1 MPSPKV
7 PSARVLQNRA
17 NRVVMN
23 RAALDAAQ
31 LGIADGLA
39 LVGGR
44 IVAEYAAKAPR
55 DPEAA
60 AKRGVPMM
68 ADTGRFSVFALGKL
82 VAGDTTRT
90 ASQSKPRGVRTPKDE
105 VVLVAYVASPIA
117 HLVELGTVKMA
128 ARPTLIPAFDSEIP
142 GAAQLIPE
150 GIAARVK
157 AVPG

>member
-23 RAALDAAQ
+23 KAALDAGQ

-39 LVGGR
+39 EIGAR
-44 IVAEYAAKAPR
+44 IVADYAATAPR
-55 DPEAA
+55 DPEIA

-68 ADTGRFSVFALGKL
+68 ADQGRFSVFALGKL
-82 VAGDTTRT
+82 VAGDTGRT
-90 ASQSKPRGVRTPKDE
+90 ASQNKPRGVKTPKDE
-105 VVLVAYVASPIA
+105 VVLVVYVASPIA
-117 HLVELGTVKMA
+117 HFSELGTVKEVA
-128 ARPTLIPAFDSEIP
+128 HPTLSPAFNANIG
-142 GAAQLIPE
+142 GADQIVGPAM
-150 GIAARVK
+150 GKRIA